1 MARWNA
7 YTKVTVVAI
16 LGMHRSGTSCL
27 AGSLEAWGL
36 PLGEVKTAS
45 KFNKLG
51 NRENP
56 HIFRLHEAVLADN
69 GGSWRD
75 PLTVTRWRTE
85 RLETLAAII
94 RKYPS
99 AHWGFKD
106 PRTLFLLNGWYCV
119 IPRSCFRYVATFR
132 HPMAVARS
140 LHSRNGISIDRGLE
154 LWSRYNQRLLLLM
167 EEQKTHLINFDI
179 SDSMY
184 SRRIAA
190 ICESLGL
197 DLEEP
202 KVPFRN
208 ASLISHHQ
216 AISEATLG
224 PSVVR
229 IYEELLM
236 NAQ

>member
-1 MARWNA
+1 M
-7 YTKVTVVAI
+7 TVVAI

-36 PLGEVKTAS
+36 PLGEVKTWS
-45 KFNKLG
+45 KYNFLG

-69 GGSWRD
+69 GGSWQN
-75 PLTVTRWRTE
+75 PLMVTKWRNE
-85 RLETLAAII
+85 RLEALGAII
-94 RKYPS
+94 KNYPS
-99 AHWGFKD
+99 GQWGFKD

-119 IPRSCFRYVATFR
+119 IPSSRFRYVATFR

-140 LHSRNGISIDRGLE
+140 LNSRNGMSIDRGLE
-154 LWSRYNQRLLLLM
+154 LWSCYNQRLLALM
-167 EEQKTHLINFDI
+167 EEQQTHLVNFDI

-190 ICESLGL
+190 ICESLDL
-197 DLEEP
+197 NLEEP
-202 KVPFRN
+202 KLPFRD
-208 ASLISHHQ
+208 ATLISHRQ
-216 AISEATLG
+216 TTSEARLG

-229 IYEELLM
+229 IYERLLM